1 VAIAARCAGDYSILE
16 LRSLPLS
23 SMPVTRG
30 TNPHPVCFRAIA
42 TWSLLLLLSVAQV
55 CSAQTASSASGDAAG
70 SKQQTAPQ
78 STAKP
83 ELNKP
88 VQQSGSEELFD
99 EPKFTVAG
107 VADASSAGGHGSS
120 AAVRNREGLAKAA
133 VSLGP
138 DAAVQTADATSEKAL
153 REAVVRQS
161 MSFEAN
167 HQLGEMLLNQGNAS
181 EALTYLQRASKIN
194 SADYDN
200 RCDIARAQAAA
211 GEFEIARRTARSLLL
226 ERDSAEPHHLL
237 GEANEK
243 LGNPLDA
250 VREYQRAAELT
261 PSETNLFDWGAE
273 LLLHRANEPAIEVF
287 AKGNRLY
294 PKSARHLIGL
304 AVALHARGSYEQAQ
318 QRLCEAADLR
328 PEDPNPYLFMGQL
341 LSAQSLA
348 SDSVSERL
356 ARFVKLRPDDAKAN
370 YFYALSLL
378 NQPGAEKDQKKIL
391 LAESLLEKAI
401 RLDPKLAGAYLR
413 IGAIASDRGDFVKAI
428 RLDSK
433 AVAVDEQSP
442 EAHYALAQ
450 AYSRGGEK
458 GKAEEELRLYQRV
471 SKETTQKLARERN
484 NIQEFVVALPNQNT
498 AAQPK

>member
-1 VAIAARCAGDYSILE
+1 
-16 LRSLPLS
+16 
-23 SMPVTRG
+23 MPVTRG
-30 TNPHPVCFRAIA
+30 TNHHPVRFGAIA
-42 TWSLLLLLSVAQV
+42 TWSLLLLMSVASV
-55 CSAQTASSASGDAAG
+55 CSAQCTSAASGDAAG
-70 SKQQTAPQ
+70 SKQQTPPQ
-78 STAKP
+78 PTAKP

-88 VQQSGSEELFD
+88 GQRSGSEELFD

-138 DAAVQTADATSEKAL
+138 DATVQNADTTSEKAL

-211 GEFEIARRTARSLLL
+211 GEFEMARRTARSLLL
-226 ERDSAEPHHLL
+226 ERDLAEPHHLL

-294 PKSARHLIGL
+294 PKSARQLIGL

-328 PEDPNPYLFMGQL
+328 PEDPSPYLFMGQL

-378 NQPGAEKDQKKIL
+378 NQPGAEKDQNEKDQKKIL

-428 RLDSK
+428 QLDSE

-458 GKAEEELRLYQRV
+458 GKAEEELRVYQRV